1 MNITQEQ
8 MDQDNVKSE
17 LINDLVAT
25 STVMDE
31 MWRYHP
37 ENPNKKDIVK
47 EYKILKQIQSDIE
60 FELANLDK

>member
-37 ENPNKKDIVK
+37 CLL
-47 EYKILKQIQSDIE
+47 YTSDAADE
-60 FELANLDK
+60 